1 MNEKIIENYK
11 VAPYTEQETII
22 TYDAEQKAWYI
33 YTDVPPHARK
43 WESMIDRS
51 KPFKNGYNVNGG
63 ALVMLE
69 GCLKECNV
77 TISKKRKNTMTEEQK
92 QAAEE
97 RMKKAREAKM
107 L

>member
-22 TYDAEQKAWYI
+22 TYERDTKEWHI
-33 YTDVPPHARK
+33 FTDIPHHAK
-43 WESMIDRS
+43 KYESLIDRS
-51 KPFKNGYNVNGG
+51 KKFRKGYNDKK
-63 ALVMLE
+63 AIVMLE
-69 GCLKECNV
+69 GTLKECNV

-92 QAAEE
+92 KAAAE

>member
-43 WESMIDRS
+43 YESLIDRS
-51 KPFKNGYNVNGG
+51 KYFRKGYNDKK
-63 ALVMLE
+63 AIVMLE
-69 GCLKECNV
+69 GTLKECNV
-77 TISKKRKNTMTEEQK
+77 TISKKRKLTEEQK
-92 QAAEE
+92 KALAE
-97 RMKKAREAKM
+97 RLNGNK
-107 L
+107 

>member
-1 MNEKIIENYK
+1 MIIDDYK
-11 VAPYTEQETII
+11 VTPQSEQETII

-43 WESMIDRS
+43 WESMIDQS
-51 KPFKNGYNVNGG
+51 KPFKKGYNVNGG

-77 TISKKRKNTMTEEQK
+77 TISKKRKREMTDEQRK
-92 QAAEE
+92 AASE
-97 RMKKAREAKM
+97 RMKQLHADGKM
-107 L
+107 K

>member
-1 MNEKIIENYK
+1 MIIDDYK
-11 VAPYTEQETII
+11 VTPYAEQETII

-51 KPFKNGYNVNGG
+51 KPFKKGYNVNGG

-77 TISKKRKNTMTEEQK
+77 TISKKRKLTEEQK
-92 QAAEE
+92 KALAE
-97 RMKKAREAKM
+97 RLNGNK
-107 L
+107 

>member
-11 VAPYTEQETII
+11 VTPYAEQETII

-51 KPFKNGYNVNGG
+51 KPFKKGYNVNGG

-69 GCLKECNV
+69 GHLKECNV
-77 TISKKRKNTMTEEQK
+77 TISKKRKLTEEQK
-92 QAAEE
+92 KALAE
-97 RMKKAREAKM
+97 RLNGNK
-107 L
+107 

>member
-22 TYDAEQKAWYI
+22 TYDAAEKAWYI

-51 KPFKNGYNVNGG
+51 KPFKKGYNVNGG

-69 GCLKECNV
+69 GHLKECNV
-77 TISKKRKNTMTEEQK
+77 TISKKRKLTEEQK
-92 QAAEE
+92 KALAE
-97 RMKKAREAKM
+97 RLNGNK
-107 L
+107 

>member
-1 MNEKIIENYK
+1 MIIDDYK
-11 VAPYTEQETII
+11 VTPYSEQETII
-22 TYDAEQKAWYI
+22 TYDAERKAWYI

-51 KPFKNGYNVNGG
+51 KPFKKGYNVNGG

-77 TISKKRKNTMTEEQK
+77 TISKKRKLTEEQK
-92 QAAEE
+92 KALAE
-97 RMKKAREAKM
+97 RLNGNK
-107 L
+107 